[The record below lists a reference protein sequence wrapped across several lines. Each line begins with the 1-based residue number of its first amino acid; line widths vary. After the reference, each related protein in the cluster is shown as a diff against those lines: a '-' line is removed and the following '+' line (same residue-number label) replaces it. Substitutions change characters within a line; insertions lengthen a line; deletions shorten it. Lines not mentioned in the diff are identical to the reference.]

1 MREPRFAGRV
11 TKYRLSRF
19 FRTYGNLKQL
29 LLPVLQGSHGT
40 LSCTNY
46 MGKLDGIKNR
56 VKNIPEFSDK
66 NYVIAGYIVAALI
79 TIAGA
84 FLIYEVITTDA
95 LVFKAN
101 WNMFKSPL
109 GNLCWIIGF
118 IWAML
123 WWGKFT
129 HWSAT
134 PITKTYDRYGN
145 LKKVEE
151 DYDVSNQMFAKIL
164 MPFLGHF
171 VIEPIIYGAIIYYPI
186 QCIIAVVGAIFPY
199 ILSLIVL
206 AIIVGAWLF
215 TRTCQFRYRSALL
228 VALGVLFTVAFAWG
242 GYAIGKSVPGSTIQM
257 LVGDT
262 PSSMNSDGNATHVFD
277 DTAAPQGEGDDSDD
291 YYEEGED
298 DQFEGVGEDGL
309 LGSLPNG
316 TTEYAGEMAGFP
328 IEFIITKS
336 EDTGNIKAVY
346 KNVKYNATMTL
357 EGESLP
363 AMGGDISF
371 IGRDSKDNAW
381 IFDLSGDA
389 DNISGTASGDGKNFN
404 VTLHRK

>member
-1 MREPRFAGRV
+1 
-11 TKYRLSRF
+11 
-19 FRTYGNLKQL
+19 
-29 LLPVLQGSHGT
+29 
-40 LSCTNY
+40 
-46 MGKLDGIKNR
+46 MGKLDSIKNR
-56 VKNIPEFSDK
+56 VKSIPEFSDQ
-66 NYVIAGYIVAALI
+66 NYMIAGYIIAALI

-84 FLIYEVITTDA
+84 FLIYEVVTTDA

-134 PITKTYDRYGN
+134 PIIEKRDRYGN
-145 LKKVEE
+145 LIERKE
-151 DYDVSNQMFAKIL
+151 DFDIMEQGFAKIL
-164 MPFLGHF
+164 MPILGHF
-171 VIEPIIYGAIIYYPI
+171 VIEPIMYGAIIYYPI
-186 QCIIAVVGAIFPY
+186 QCIIALVGTIFPY

-215 TRTCQFRYRSALL
+215 TRYCQFRYHSAVL
-228 VALGVLFTVAFAWG
+228 VVLGVLFTIAFAWG

-257 LVGDT
+257 LTG
-262 PSSMNSDGNATHVFD
+262 
-277 DTAAPQGEGDDSDD
+277 PQGDDNSGD

-298 DQFEGVGEDGL
+298 DQFEGVGEEGL
-309 LGSLPNG
+309 ISCLPNG
-316 TTEYAGEMAGFP
+316 TTEFVGEMAGFP
-328 IEFIITKS
+328 IEFIITRNA
-336 EDTGNIKAVY
+336 DMGNIKAVY
-346 KNVKYNATMTL
+346 KNVKYNTTMNL

-371 IGRDSKDNAW
+371 IGRDSKNNVW
-381 IFDLSGDA
+381 YFDLSGDA
-389 DNISGTASGDGKNFN
+389 DNISGTASGDGKNFK

>member
-1 MREPRFAGRV
+1 
-11 TKYRLSRF
+11 
-19 FRTYGNLKQL
+19 
-29 LLPVLQGSHGT
+29 
-40 LSCTNY
+40 
-46 MGKLDGIKNR
+46 MGKLDNIKNR
-56 VKNIPEFSDK
+56 VKSIPEFSDK
-66 NYVIAGYIVAALI
+66 NYMIAGYIVAALI

-84 FLIYEVITTDA
+84 FLIYEVVTTDA

-134 PITKTYDRYGN
+134 PVIEKRDRYGN
-145 LKKVEE
+145 LIERKE
-151 DYDVSNQMFAKIL
+151 DFDIMEQGFAKIL
-164 MPFLGHF
+164 MPILGHF
-171 VIEPIIYGAIIYYPI
+171 VIEPIMYGAIIYYPI
-186 QCIIAVVGAIFPY
+186 QCIIALVGAIFPY

-215 TRTCQFRYRSALL
+215 TRYCQFRYHSAVL
-228 VALGVLFTVAFAWG
+228 VVLGVLFTIAFAWG

-257 LVGDT
+257 LTG
-262 PSSMNSDGNATHVFD
+262 PQGDGNS
-277 DTAAPQGEGDDSDD
+277 GD

-298 DQFEGVGEDGL
+298 DQFEGVGEEGL
-309 LGSLPNG
+309 ISCLPNG
-316 TTEYAGEMAGFP
+316 TTEFVGEMAGYP
-328 IEFIITKS
+328 IEFIITKNA
-336 EDTGNIKAVY
+336 DMGNIKAVY
-346 KNVKYNATMTL
+346 KNVKYNATMNL

-371 IGRDSKDNAW
+371 IGRDSRNNVW
-381 IFDLSGDA
+381 NFDLSGDA
-389 DNISGTASGDGKNFN
+389 DNISGTASGDGKNFK

>member
-1 MREPRFAGRV
+1 
-11 TKYRLSRF
+11 
-19 FRTYGNLKQL
+19 
-29 LLPVLQGSHGT
+29 
-40 LSCTNY
+40 
-46 MGKLDGIKNR
+46 MGKFDSIKNR
-56 VKNIPEFSDK
+56 VKSIPEFSDK
-66 NYVIAGYIVAALI
+66 NYMIAGYIVAALI

-84 FLIYEVITTDA
+84 FLIYEVVTTDA

-134 PITKTYDRYGN
+134 PIIEKRDRYGN
-145 LKKVEE
+145 LIERKE
-151 DYDVSNQMFAKIL
+151 DFDIMEQGFAKIL
-164 MPFLGHF
+164 MPILGHF
-171 VIEPIIYGAIIYYPI
+171 VIEPIMYGAIIYYPI
-186 QCIIAVVGAIFPY
+186 QCIIALVGTIFPY

-215 TRTCQFRYRSALL
+215 TRYCQFRYHSAVL
-228 VALGVLFTVAFAWG
+228 VVLGVLFTIAFAWG

-257 LVGDT
+257 LTG
-262 PSSMNSDGNATHVFD
+262 
-277 DTAAPQGEGDDSDD
+277 PQGDDNSGD

-298 DQFEGVGEDGL
+298 DQFEGVGEEGL
-309 LGSLPNG
+309 ISCLPNG
-316 TTEYAGEMAGFP
+316 TTEFVGEMAGFP
-328 IEFIITKS
+328 IEFIITRNA
-336 EDTGNIKAVY
+336 DMGNIKAVY
-346 KNVKYNATMTL
+346 KNVKYNTTMNL

-371 IGRDSKDNAW
+371 IGRDSKNNVW
-381 IFDLSGDA
+381 YFDLSGDA
-389 DNISGTASGDGKNFN
+389 DNISGTASGDGKNFK